1 MHVHHP
7 RRGAVLWS
15 RQLWAVLLIFALLL
29 VLVLLQRVKK
39 NSVQTHNSS
48 VQKQSTRNNAMYKK
62 NPQQN
67 KNAGALTAC
76 SKRECITENI
86 FALEN
91 KRLDVFFC
99 LPAPVDSRWR
109 RRGFQVTFIM
119 TVNIIKEGAR
129 THVIWF
135 GLRHRHP
142 LVDAEGRVSNSHPFL
157 LPVQEQKP
165 KPTQRKTTRPHDR
178 SYYSQD
184 I

>member
-1 MHVHHP
+1 MSIIPGEELFSGVVSSEPYFSSLPFFLFLFFYREWRKTAFKHTIAP
-7 RRGAVLWS
+7 FKS
-15 RQLWAVLLIFALLL
+15 N
-29 VLVLLQRVKK
+29 QRATMRCTKK
-39 NSVQTHNSS
+39 T
-48 VQKQSTRNNAMYKK
+48 
-62 NPQQN
+62 PQQN

-109 RRGFQVTFIM
+109 RRGFQVAFIM
-119 TVNIIKEGAR
+119 TVNIIKEGTR